1 MATPQLNC
9 YLDVPGFLASQP
21 ALPVTALLGGN
32 TTLTASVTVGA
43 TSLPVITT
51 ANFQAGAPVYLL
63 DGPNTEIVFAATPPY
78 TTSGTLLL
86 TAPGCAYAHG
96 PNISVSSGGAQG
108 ALGDTLLAA
117 ASWVEE
123 YCQQGSP
130 QARGFYATART
141 EKLAMPTTRAYI
153 DRAYGLMLRPHW
165 FPVTAVTSIS
175 IEASPGVG
183 VSFDPTQAEFDTGGM
198 SIAIPQLAPLPPGG
212 YPNLGAFT
220 FYPRGAHMWAN
231 LTYTAGFPVGQLPW
245 NFLRAVSF
253 VAREYLAYARNPTG
267 AAMIRQGDVMLVP
280 RLRGSGGKESSVDG
294 IFLAQAKVFLQP
306 YKAQWV

>member
-21 ALPVTALLGGN
+21 AQSLASILGGN
-32 TTLTASVTVGA
+32 TTLTASVLLGA
-43 TSLPVITT
+43 TSLPVGTT
-51 ANFQAGAPVYLL
+51 AGFQAGTLVYLL

-96 PNISVSSGGAQG
+96 PNVSVSSGGTMG

-117 ASWVEE
+117 SSWVEE

-130 QARGFYATART
+130 QARGFFATSRT
-141 EKLAMPTTRAYI
+141 EKLTMPTTRAYI

-165 FPVTAVTSIS
+165 FPVTAVSAVS

-198 SIAIPQLAPLPPGG
+198 SIAVPQLAPLPPGG

-220 FYPRGAHMWAN
+220 FYPRGAQMWAN

-267 AAMIRQGDVMLVP
+267 AAIIRQGDVMLVQ
-280 RLRGSGGKESSVDG
+280 RLKGSGGKETSGDT
-294 IFLAQAKVFLQP
+294 IFMVQARQLLQP
-306 YKAQWV
+306 YKALWV